1 MRNVTETTNVA
12 ACTHA
17 TPDPLVERGW
27 LEVEHIRLPDRGLTN
42 QLILRLQQKRFTHA
56 RAWELIKEK
65 EKKEQVWAN
74 SMQEVTFPSTC
85 FALSLFSR
93 VDKSTCPSLTFSC
106 DYLLSLQKI
115 PLPTSSFFFLFFLYL
130 SLFPHPLP
138 CCLDSIILCCLAAS
152 PY

>member
-56 RAWELIKEK
+56 RA
-65 EKKEQVWAN
+65 
-74 SMQEVTFPSTC
+74 
-85 FALSLFSR
+85 
-93 VDKSTCPSLTFSC
+93 
-106 DYLLSLQKI
+106 
-115 PLPTSSFFFLFFLYL
+115 
-130 SLFPHPLP
+130 
-138 CCLDSIILCCLAAS
+138 
-152 PY
+152 